1 MIRKIDSQG
10 ENQRE
15 ILKNQYKFQAELNF
29 SVKLLMNTLTDEAKE
44 APRLFS
50 LIPVDTKFLNNPAWI
65 EQQFQLILWCEHSRC
80 PLPWLNHQSGNP
92 KAGVYQIGVK
102 RDWFNKASPWIIPI
116 GKALSLVLPSLNS
129 AYQLGIDDQTY
140 SQFKESLDF
149 GQKSLEA
156 VSKTSD
162 SFSQVSNEKL
172 YNLEV
177 GEVTEARGSILREF
191 QAIIKQKDPGFG
203 GLEKVQTN
211 QGKFLWVHPQFIGE
225 Y

>member
-1 MIRKIDSQG
+1 
-10 ENQRE
+10 
-15 ILKNQYKFQAELNF
+15 
-29 SVKLLMNTLTDEAKE
+29 MNTLTDEAKE

-50 LIPVDTKFLNNPAWI
+50 LIPVDTKFLDNPAWI
-65 EQQFQLILWCEHSRC
+65 EKQFQLILWCEHSRC
-80 PLPWLNHQSGNP
+80 PLPWLNYKSDNP
-92 KAGVYQIGVK
+92 KAGVYQISIK
-102 RDWFNKASPWIIPI
+102 RDWLKKASPWIIPI
-116 GKALSLVLPSLNS
+116 SKALSIGLPALNS
-129 AYQLGIDDQTY
+129 AYQLGIDDQSY
-140 SQFKESLDF
+140 SQFKENLDF

-156 VSKTSD
+156 VAKTSD

-172 YNLEV
+172 YDLEV

-211 QGKFLWVHPQFIGE
+211 QGKFLWVHPQFVGE